1 MKMDMNSLDTDFS
14 TADMDFSERRKHIR
28 IYFAPSK
35 ELTGTLTFSGEEGET
50 SCMVLDL
57 SLGGLHL
64 ALEEERS
71 LKKGEVLTMHGL
83 HSQTSAISE
92 EAITLE
98 IRWVFSHPEFNRT
111 YVGCE
116 FSDLPE
122 QSRKNIANLI
132 GTTLKKASETA

>member
-1 MKMDMNSLDTDFS
+1 MDTNSLDTDFS
-14 TADMDFSERRKHIR
+14 SAEMDFSERRKHIR

-35 ELTGTLTFSGEEGET
+35 ELTGKLAFSGKESEA

-64 ALEEERS
+64 ALEEQRALE
-71 LKKGEVLTMHGL
+71 KGGMITMNSL
-83 HSQTSAISE
+83 HSPTTAISE
-92 EAITLE
+92 EAITME
-98 IRWVFSHPEFNRT
+98 IRWVFTHPDFNRT

-122 QSRKNIANLI
+122 QSRKSIANLI
-132 GTTLKKASETA
+132 GNTLQKVNETA